1 MGKGPTDS
9 AYYKASY
16 ISVIFHIMSPTFSR
30 LKPESSHAQSFFVAR
45 VLTCDLGFTNQTYP
59 GVTSAK
65 ETASG
70 DRFSTV
76 REACS
81 TLGVAVAELLVLIS
95 ECLWCQ
101 VAVAAVFLAE
111 WPPLHVGLA
120 SDCLASE
127 PGSLVLQEIL

>member
-16 ISVIFHIMSPTFSR
+16 ILVISHITSPTFSR

-65 ETASG
+65 EAVSG
-70 DRFSTV
+70 DWFSTV

-81 TLGVAVAELLVLIS
+81 ALGVAVAELLVSIPAT
-95 ECLWCQ
+95 Q
-101 VAVAAVFLAE
+101 VAVAVAFLAE
-111 WPPLHVGLA
+111 WSPLYLGLA
-120 SDCLASE
+120 FDCLALE